1 MFHVSCLLNITN
13 SLEPITVQGYCW
25 FAVSMV
31 KYWLRQVDDLY
42 RIKQCHDINYHSLIQ
57 QYALGPSPDPS
68 QTIDLLSLC
77 HWCITSHYE
86 SSWACIDHKYMHEYD
101 RIFPLSWSPL
111 PATRVVLWFSI
122 TNRPRLP

>member
-25 FAVSMV
+25 FAGSMV

-68 QTIDLLSLC
+68 SDHRSSQSLSLV
-77 HWCITSHYE
+77 HHQSLWIILSMYRPQVHAWVW
-86 SSWACIDHKYMHEYD
+86 SN
-101 RIFPLSWSPL
+101 FLLSWSPL